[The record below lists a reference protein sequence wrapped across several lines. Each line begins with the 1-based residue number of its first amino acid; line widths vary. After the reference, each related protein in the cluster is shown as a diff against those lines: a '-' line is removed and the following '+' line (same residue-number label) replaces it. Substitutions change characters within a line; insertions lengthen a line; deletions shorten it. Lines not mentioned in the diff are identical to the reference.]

1 MMMMMMMMM
10 TDATDDDDDGVYTLS
25 LKKHFIYFTHLS
37 ICALLTFLHFTFLHY
52 IPNWLKSA
60 RTGRGTDIAPFWLM
74 A

>member
-1 MMMMMMMMM
+1 MV
-10 TDATDDDDDGVYTLS
+10 DEYWVIRCDDGAYTLS
-25 LKKHFIYFTHLS
+25 LKKHFIYFTHS
-37 ICALLTFLHFTFLHY
+37 FIHSYY